1 MVLGIGT
8 CCLAVLGLLTA
19 FPAFINR
26 VHQYDFTCY
35 YMGAYVLNQN
45 EPLYRELYPV
55 IEPRIDGLPY
65 SPYIYPPFFASLLRP
80 LATVVIRPA
89 QTLWLWIN
97 LGLLIVGWR
106 WLLRLITLSRGQA
119 YLLLGF
125 LILFPPLY
133 ETLILG
139 QVNLILF
146 GLVLG
151 CLLLLR
157 KPSAS
162 AWVDILAGSLIGIAG
177 VIKIY
182 PLAFGLI
189 FIIHRRY
196 RAIAGVIG
204 GIMAAIGVGIWLG
217 GGWQNTIIFFTEIM
231 PNLRHLSNIIDQSI
245 WPFSKRLFQEHN
257 YIYQYHNQVIYLT
270 LKPLIDAPL
279 LAPIVAVILASTIG
293 IPSIKYFFA
302 RWRGDSNPDLLWF
315 DLGLIISLTLLC
327 FPVVHNH
334 YLFLLVIPM
343 SWLMNHARSLASDQR
358 QRLWIG
364 LLMSLLPLVIERFWR
379 FLLDQAPTPIFLS
392 FGFISNVTLWALLIY
407 YRPIKP
413 ISAQPAHQQ
422 T

>member
-1 MVLGIGT
+1 
-8 CCLAVLGLLTA
+8 
-19 FPAFINR
+19 
-26 VHQYDFTCY
+26 
-35 YMGAYVLNQN
+35 MGAYVLNHH

-80 LATVVIRPA
+80 LATIAIRPA

-106 WLLRLITLSRGQA
+106 WLLRLITLSLGQA

-157 KPSAS
+157 RPSTS

-270 LKPLIDAPL
+270 LKPLINAPL

-302 RWRGDSNPDLLWF
+302 RWRGDSNADLLWF

-343 SWLMNHARSLASDQR
+343 AWLMNHARSLASNQR
-358 QRLWIG
+358 QWLWLG

-392 FGFISNVTLWALLIY
+392 FGFISNVILWALLIY

-413 ISAQPAHQQ
+413 ISAQPYHQQ
-422 T
+422 A